1 MTTYP
6 HWSRKMRWH
15 IPQDWNGIDW
25 DCCLLFYPDSPDWK
39 AIVRGHLQSI
49 VRGWN
54 WDETTGSVKDV
65 QAIAR
70 LIPLTFD
77 PTAETR
83 QIPEVAEI
91 MSCLDQIAEDVA
103 AIRAA
108 LESEAEW
115 QSQLTALKVAI
126 GVLEPGALPLLA
138 LLEETNKAVGTQ
150 HLLGSGE

>member
-1 MTTYP
+1 LFWP
-6 HWSRKMRWH
+6 ES
-15 IPQDWNGIDW
+15 PQ
-25 DCCLLFYPDSPDWK
+25 WK
-39 AIVRGHLQSI
+39 AIVRGTLEHLA
-49 VRGWN
+49 RGRS
-54 WDETTGSVKDV
+54 WDETTGSILDV
-65 QAIAR
+65 QATAR
-70 LIPLTFD
+70 LIGLTFD

-108 LESEAEW
+108 LEGEAEW
-115 QSQLTALKVAI
+115 QSQLAALKVAI

>member
-1 MTTYP
+1 LFWP
-6 HWSRKMRWH
+6 ES
-15 IPQDWNGIDW
+15 PQ
-25 DCCLLFYPDSPDWK
+25 WK
-39 AIVRGHLQSI
+39 AIVRGTLEHLS
-49 VRGWN
+49 RGRS
-54 WDETTGSVKDV
+54 WDETTGSILDV
-65 QAIAR
+65 QATAR